1 MTESK
6 PSPQTSPVPTSPPT
20 PARVPREVASTD
32 LFQGE
37 RSIVILHSGEHYRLM
52 ITRNDKLI
60 LQK

>member
-1 MTESK
+1 MIEAK
-6 PSPQTSPVPTSPPT
+6 PKPTSQT
-20 PARVPREVASTD
+20 ASSRIVREIASRD

-37 RSIVILHSGEHYRLM
+37 RTVVITHEGERYRLM